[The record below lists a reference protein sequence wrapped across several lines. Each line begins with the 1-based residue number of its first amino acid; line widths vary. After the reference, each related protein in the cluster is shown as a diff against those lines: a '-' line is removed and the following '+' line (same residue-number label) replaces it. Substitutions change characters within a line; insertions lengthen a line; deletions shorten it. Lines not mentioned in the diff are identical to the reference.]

1 MKHRID
7 DSVMTRDEII
17 DTVETGSINSNN
29 KIATNKMGD
38 YILHTFLLLTILLL
52 VIVAIRF

>member
-1 MKHRID
+1 
-7 DSVMTRDEII
+7 MTRDEII

-29 KIATNKMGD
+29 KIATNKMDD